1 MVSRVHVYYD
11 QNIIKKNIM
20 IKTNIEAKCFRK
32 YLFSCIHSHQ
42 YSEEMLQQ
50 ASLSIRVIHC
60 VELWIST

>member
-1 MVSRVHVYYD
+1 MF
-11 QNIIKKNIM
+11 IMIKTFYSKNIM